1 MATKII
7 PPPRKAKLL
16 ERAYQSK
23 HCQYHKNHD
32 HHTEECVALKDQIE
46 ELIQAGS

>member
-7 PPPRKAKLL
+7 PPPTEHEYYK
-16 ERAYQSK
+16 K

-46 ELIQAGS
+46 ELIQADS